1 MSILDGLNEEQRM
14 AAETL
19 DGPVLI
25 LAGAGSGKT
34 RTITYRVAHMI
45 KEKNISPY
53 DILAVTFTNKAAK
66 EMRERVESLVG
77 EDSGKIQISTFHAFG
92 VKLLR
97 IYGKHVGYDSNFNIY
112 DSDDQKR
119 VIKSILK
126 KLNMDNDGLKPSA
139 ILSKISKLKEEGIFP
154 LEYEKM
160 AIDYYSKKILS
171 IYIEYQKALKENNAF
186 DFSDILVYTN
196 ELLNNKEILEKLQN
210 RYKYIMVDE
219 YQDTNKTQYNII
231 TKIAAKNKNLC
242 VVGDED
248 QSIYG
253 FRGADIRNILNFE
266 KDYKDATVIKL
277 EKNYRSTNIILST
290 ANALIKNNETS
301 RGKNLWTDREGGELI
316 SVYEAETAGEE
327 AYHVSNEI
335 KKIVDV
341 VGGYKNIAILYRTN
355 AQSRLFE
362 ESFIKAK
369 IPYKIF
375 GGVQFYQRKEIK
387 DIISYLNVV
396 NNTADNFSIRR
407 IINVP
412 SRGIGE
418 KTIKRLEEYR
428 EDMNVPLFYAI
439 KNVDNISTITPKA
452 RIALKKLYSIF
463 EDLINLSKEETV
475 TDLIDTLLE
484 RTKILDTFK
493 LNNEDERVKNIY
505 ELRNGIQELE
515 KENGYI
521 GLGDYLEN
529 IALSANTDNMDES
542 DDYVKLMTVHN
553 SKGLEFPV
561 IFMVG
566 AEEELFPSLRENTEE
581 ELEEERRLCY
591 VAVTRAKD
599 RLYITY
605 SRTRATFG
613 NSSFMRVPSRFIG
626 EMPEKNL
633 NNEKVYM
640 NSNGYKNDSTKVA
653 SELNAKIEKNKKK
666 KKKFKGDYAVGD
678 YVIHKKFGEGK
689 VKGIDINRVDIYF
702 PGHGD
707 KKFPT
712 KIASKFLSK
721 S

>member
-1 MSILDGLNEEQRM
+1 MTILDGLNEEQRL

-34 RTITYRVAHMI
+34 RTITYRIAHMI
-45 KEKNISPY
+45 KEKGISPY
-53 DILAVTFTNKAAK
+53 EILAVTFTNKAAR
-66 EMRERVESLVG
+66 EMKERVASLVG
-77 EDSGKIQISTFHAFG
+77 NESEKIQISTFHSFG

-97 IYGKHVGYDSNFNIY
+97 IYGKYVGYNNNFNIY

-119 VIKSILK
+119 VIKRILK
-126 KLNMDNDGLKPSA
+126 KLGMDKDGLKPSS

-154 LEYEKM
+154 SEYEKM
-160 AIDYYSKKILS
+160 AFDYYSKKVLS
-171 IYIEYQKALKENNAF
+171 IYIDYQKALKENNAF

-196 ELLNNKEILEKLQN
+196 ELLNNKEILEKLQS

-231 TKIAAKNKNLC
+231 TKIASKNKNLC

-266 KDYKDATVIKL
+266 KDHKNSTVIKL
-277 EKNYRSTNIILST
+277 EKNYRSTNVILSS
-290 ANALIKNNETS
+290 ANALIKNNATS
-301 RGKNLWTDREGGELI
+301 KGKNLWTDREGGDLI

-327 AYHVSNEI
+327 AYHVSTEI
-335 KKIVDV
+335 QKIVNST
-341 VGGYKNIAILYRTN
+341 GKYKDIAILYRTN

-362 ESFIKAK
+362 EAFIKAK

-387 DIISYLNVV
+387 DIISYLNIV
-396 NNTADNFSIRR
+396 NNTSDNFSIRR

-418 KTIKRLEEYR
+418 KTIQRLEEYR
-428 EDMNVPLFYAI
+428 DNMNVPLFYAI

-463 EDLINLSKEETV
+463 EELIELSRDETV
-475 TDLIDTLLE
+475 TDIIDVLLD

-505 ELRNGIQELE
+505 ELKNGICELE

-529 IALSANTDNMDES
+529 IALSASTDEMNES
-542 DDYVKLMTVHN
+542 SDYVKLMTVHN
-553 SKGLEFPV
+553 SKGLEFPIV
-561 IFMVG
+561 FMVG
-566 AEEELFPSLRENTEE
+566 VEEELFPSLRENNEE

-591 VAVTRAKD
+591 VAVTRAKN

-605 SRTRATFG
+605 ARTRSTFG

-633 NNEKVYM
+633 KNEKVYM
-640 NSNGYKNDSTKVA
+640 NSNGYKNDSIKVV
-653 SELNAKIEKNKKK
+653 SELNSKIEKNKKA
-666 KKKFKGDYAVGD
+666 KKKFKGDYEIGD

-689 VKGIDINRVDIYF
+689 VKGIDINRVNIYF